1 MERILTK
8 ALAFVAVIAL
18 GYWLKKRGFF
28 KSHDYELI
36 AKIVLNITLPCAV
49 ITSFAAFKMDYTLF
63 ILTLIGFCGNL
74 LMIAWGF
81 MLTRYQTNAAK
92 IFYVFNLAG
101 YNIGCFT
108 LPFAQSFLGPFAVV
122 ATCMF
127 DVGNSIMC
135 TGGTY
140 ALTSGLVHTGE
151 KYEPVNLR
159 SIAAKLLGSV
169 PFVVYMLMLVPLGYL
184 FFIRPPLHLPKPVY
198 TLTGLI
204 GGANT
209 FLSMLMIGMMF
220 EMTLDLEKL
229 KQVREVVLYR
239 YVFGIALAWL
249 CFYHVPLS
257 AEIREVLA
265 LVFLAPSTAIGP
277 IFIARMG
284 GNVELAGFANSITIA
299 LSIILMT
306 LFFTFLHI

>member
-1 MERILTK
+1 MEQVLTK
-8 ALAFVAVIAL
+8 ALAFVIIIAF
-18 GYWLKKRGFF
+18 GYLLKQRGFF
-28 KSHDYELI
+28 KSDDYKLI

-49 ITSFAAFKMDYTLF
+49 ITSFAAFKMEYTLF
-63 ILTLIGFCGNL
+63 VLTLIGFLGNL
-74 LMIAWGF
+74 LMIVWGF

-140 ALTSGLVHTGE
+140 ALASGLVHTGE
-151 KYEPVNLR
+151 KYEPVTLR
-159 SIAAKLLGSV
+159 SVAVKLLSSV
-169 PFVVYMLMLVPLGYL
+169 PFVVYVLMLVCAL
-184 FFIRPPLHLPKPVY
+184 FEVHLPQPVY

-204 GGANT
+204 GSANT

-239 YVFGIALAWL
+239 YVFGVALAWV
-249 CFYHVPLS
+249 CFYHAPLN
-257 AEIREVLA
+257 AEVKEVLT
-265 LVFLAPSTAIGP
+265 LVFLAPSTAIAP

-284 GNVELAGFANSITIA
+284 GNVELAGFANSITIVI
-299 LSIILMT
+299 SIILMT
-306 LFFTFLHI
+306 LFFTFLHV

>member
-1 MERILTK
+1 MEQVLTK
-8 ALAFVAVIAL
+8 ALAFVIIIAF
-18 GYWLKKRGFF
+18 GYLLKQRGFF
-28 KSHDYELI
+28 KPDDYKLI

-49 ITSFAAFKMDYTLF
+49 ITSFAAFKMEYTLF
-63 ILTLIGFCGNL
+63 VLTLIGFLGNL
-74 LMIAWGF
+74 LMIVWGF

-140 ALTSGLVHTGE
+140 ALASGLVHTGE
-151 KYEPVNLR
+151 KYEPVTLR
-159 SIAAKLLGSV
+159 SVAGKLLSSV
-169 PFVVYMLMLVPLGYL
+169 PFVVYVLMLVCALVEV
-184 FFIRPPLHLPKPVY
+184 HLPQPVY

-204 GGANT
+204 GSANT

-239 YVFGIALAWL
+239 YVFGVALAWV
-249 CFYHVPLS
+249 CFYHAPLN
-257 AEIREVLA
+257 AEVKEVLA
-265 LVFLAPSTAIGP
+265 LVFLAPSTAIAP

-284 GNVELAGFANSITIA
+284 GNVELAGFANSITIVI
-299 LSIILMT
+299 SIILMT
-306 LFFTFLHI
+306 LFFTFLHV

>member
-1 MERILTK
+1 MEQVLTK
-8 ALAFVAVIAL
+8 ALAFVIIIAF
-18 GYWLKKRGFF
+18 GYLLKQRGFF
-28 KSHDYELI
+28 KPDDYKLI

-49 ITSFAAFKMDYTLF
+49 ITSFAAFKMEYTLF
-63 ILTLIGFCGNL
+63 VLTLIGFLGNL
-74 LMIAWGF
+74 LMIVWGF

-140 ALTSGLVHTGE
+140 ALASGLVHTGE
-151 KYEPVNLR
+151 KYEPVTLR
-159 SIAAKLLGSV
+159 SVAGKLLSSV
-169 PFVVYMLMLVPLGYL
+169 PFVVYVLMLVCAL
-184 FFIRPPLHLPKPVY
+184 FEVHLPQPVY

-204 GGANT
+204 GSANT

-239 YVFGIALAWL
+239 YVFGVALAWV
-249 CFYHVPLS
+249 CFYHAPLN
-257 AEIREVLA
+257 AEVKEVLA
-265 LVFLAPSTAIGP
+265 LVFFAPSTAIAP

-284 GNVELAGFANSITIA
+284 GNVELAGFANSITIVI
-299 LSIILMT
+299 SIILMT
-306 LFFTFLHI
+306 LFFTFLHV

>member
-1 MERILTK
+1 MEQVLTK
-8 ALAFVAVIAL
+8 ALAFVIIIAF
-18 GYWLKKRGFF
+18 GYLLKQRGFF
-28 KSHDYELI
+28 KPDDYKLI

-49 ITSFAAFKMDYTLF
+49 ITSFAAFKMEYTLF
-63 ILTLIGFCGNL
+63 VLTLIGFLGNL
-74 LMIAWGF
+74 LMIVWGF

-140 ALTSGLVHTGE
+140 ALASGLVHTGE
-151 KYEPVNLR
+151 KYEPVTLR
-159 SIAAKLLGSV
+159 SVAVKLLSSV
-169 PFVVYMLMLVPLGYL
+169 PFVVYVLMLVCAL
-184 FFIRPPLHLPKPVY
+184 FEVHLPQPVY

-204 GGANT
+204 GSANT

-239 YVFGIALAWL
+239 YVFGVALAWV
-249 CFYHVPLS
+249 CFYHAPLN
-257 AEIREVLA
+257 AEVKEVLA
-265 LVFLAPSTAIGP
+265 LVFLAPSTAIAP

-284 GNVELAGFANSITIA
+284 GNVELAGFANSITIVI
-299 LSIILMT
+299 SIILMT

>member
-1 MERILTK
+1 
-8 ALAFVAVIAL
+8 
-18 GYWLKKRGFF
+18 
-28 KSHDYELI
+28 
-36 AKIVLNITLPCAV
+36 
-49 ITSFAAFKMDYTLF
+49 
-63 ILTLIGFCGNL
+63 
-74 LMIAWGF
+74 
-81 MLTRYQTNAAK
+81 MLTSTILMPSTRA
-92 IFYVFNLAG
+92 ISLA
-101 YNIGCFT
+101 
-108 LPFAQSFLGPFAVV
+108 SS
-122 ATCMF
+122 M
-127 DVGNSIMC
+127 S
-135 TGGTY
+135 

-169 PFVVYMLMLVPLGYL
+169 PFVVYMLMLVCAVLQ
-184 FFIRPPLHLPKPVY
+184 LHLPQPVY

-220 EMTLDLEKL
+220 EMTLDLDKL

-257 AEIREVLA
+257 AEVKEVLT

-284 GNVELAGFANSITIA
+284 GNVELAGFANSITIV

>member
-1 MERILTK
+1 MEQVLTK
-8 ALAFVAVIAL
+8 ALAFVIIIAF
-18 GYWLKKRGFF
+18 GYLLKQRGFF
-28 KSHDYELI
+28 KPDDYKLI
-36 AKIVLNITLPCAV
+36 VKIVLNITLPCAV
-49 ITSFAAFKMDYTLF
+49 ITSFAAFKMEYTLF
-63 ILTLIGFCGNL
+63 VLTLIGFLGNL
-74 LMIAWGF
+74 LMIVWGF

-140 ALTSGLVHTGE
+140 ALASGLVHTGE
-151 KYEPVNLR
+151 KYEPVTLR
-159 SIAAKLLGSV
+159 SVAAKLLSSV
-169 PFVVYMLMLVPLGYL
+169 PFVVYVVMLVCAL
-184 FFIRPPLHLPKPVY
+184 FEVHLPQPVY

-204 GGANT
+204 GSANT

-239 YVFGIALAWL
+239 YVFGVALAWV
-249 CFYHVPLS
+249 CFYHAPLN
-257 AEIREVLA
+257 AEVKEVLA
-265 LVFLAPSTAIGP
+265 LVFLAPSTAIAP

-284 GNVELAGFANSITIA
+284 GNVELAGFANSITIVI
-299 LSIILMT
+299 SIILMT
-306 LFFTFLHI
+306 LFFTFLHV

>member
-1 MERILTK
+1 MEQVLTK
-8 ALAFVAVIAL
+8 ALAFVIIIAF
-18 GYWLKKRGFF
+18 GYLLKQRGFF
-28 KSHDYELI
+28 KPDDYKLI

-49 ITSFAAFKMDYTLF
+49 ITSFAAFKMEYTLF
-63 ILTLIGFCGNL
+63 VLTLIGFLGNL
-74 LMIAWGF
+74 LMIVWGF

-140 ALTSGLVHTGE
+140 ALASGLVHTGE
-151 KYEPVNLR
+151 KYEPVTLR
-159 SIAAKLLGSV
+159 SVAAKLLSSV
-169 PFVVYMLMLVPLGYL
+169 PFVVYVVMLVCAL
-184 FFIRPPLHLPKPVY
+184 FEVHLPQSVY

-204 GGANT
+204 GSANT

-239 YVFGIALAWL
+239 YVFGVALAWV
-249 CFYHVPLS
+249 CFYHAPLN
-257 AEIREVLA
+257 AEVKEVLA
-265 LVFLAPSTAIGP
+265 LVFLAPSTAIAP

-284 GNVELAGFANSITIA
+284 GNVELAGFANSITIVI
-299 LSIILMT
+299 SIILMT
-306 LFFTFLHI
+306 LFFTFLHV

>member
-1 MERILTK
+1 MEQVLTK
-8 ALAFVAVIAL
+8 ALAFVIIIAF
-18 GYWLKKRGFF
+18 GYLLKQRGFF
-28 KSHDYELI
+28 KPDDYKLI

-49 ITSFAAFKMDYTLF
+49 ITSFAAFKMEYTLF
-63 ILTLIGFCGNL
+63 VLTLIGFLGNL
-74 LMIAWGF
+74 LMIVWGF

-140 ALTSGLVHTGE
+140 ALASGLVHTGE
-151 KYEPVNLR
+151 KYEPVTLR
-159 SIAAKLLGSV
+159 SVAGKLLSSV
-169 PFVVYMLMLVPLGYL
+169 PFVVYVLMLVCAL
-184 FFIRPPLHLPKPVY
+184 FEVHLPQPVY

-204 GGANT
+204 GSANT

-239 YVFGIALAWL
+239 YVFGVALAWV
-249 CFYHVPLS
+249 CFYHAPLN
-257 AEIREVLA
+257 AEVKEVLA
-265 LVFLAPSTAIGP
+265 LVFLAPSTAIAP

-284 GNVELAGFANSITIA
+284 GNVELAGFANSITIVI
-299 LSIILMT
+299 SIILMT
-306 LFFTFLHI
+306 LFFTFLHV

>member
-1 MERILTK
+1 MEQVLTK
-8 ALAFVAVIAL
+8 ALAFVIIIAF
-18 GYWLKKRGFF
+18 GYLLKQRGFF
-28 KSHDYELI
+28 KPDDYKLI

-49 ITSFAAFKMDYTLF
+49 ITSFAAFKMEYTLF
-63 ILTLIGFCGNL
+63 VLTLIGFLGNL
-74 LMIAWGF
+74 LMIVWGF

-140 ALTSGLVHTGE
+140 ALASGLVHTGE
-151 KYEPVNLR
+151 KYEPVTLR
-159 SIAAKLLGSV
+159 SVAGKLLSSV
-169 PFVVYMLMLVPLGYL
+169 PFVVYVLMLVCAL
-184 FFIRPPLHLPKPVY
+184 FEVHLPQPVY

-204 GGANT
+204 GSANT

-239 YVFGIALAWL
+239 YVFGVALAWV
-249 CFYHVPLS
+249 CFYHAPLN
-257 AEIREVLA
+257 AEVKEVLA
-265 LVFLAPSTAIGP
+265 LVFLAPSTAIAP

-284 GNVELAGFANSITIA
+284 GNVELAGFANSITIVI
-299 LSIILMT
+299 SIILMT
-306 LFFTFLHI
+306 LFFTLLHV

>member
-1 MERILTK
+1 
-8 ALAFVAVIAL
+8 
-18 GYWLKKRGFF
+18 
-28 KSHDYELI
+28 
-36 AKIVLNITLPCAV
+36 
-49 ITSFAAFKMDYTLF
+49 MDYTLF

-81 MLTRYQTNAAK
+81 ILTRYQTNAAK

-151 KYEPVNLR
+151 KYEPVSLR

-169 PFVVYMLMLVPLGYL
+169 PFVVYMLMLVCAVLQ
-184 FFIRPPLHLPKPVY
+184 LHLPQPVY

-220 EMTLDLEKL
+220 EMTLDLDKL

-257 AEIREVLA
+257 AEVKEVLT

-284 GNVELAGFANSITIA
+284 GNVELAGFANSITIV

-306 LFFTFLHI
+306 LFFIFLHI

>member
-1 MERILTK
+1 MEQVLTK
-8 ALAFVAVIAL
+8 ALAFVIIIAF
-18 GYWLKKRGFF
+18 GYLLKQRGFF
-28 KSHDYELI
+28 KPDDYKLI

-49 ITSFAAFKMDYTLF
+49 ITSFAAFKMEYTLF
-63 ILTLIGFCGNL
+63 VLTLIGFLGNL
-74 LMIAWGF
+74 LMIVWGF

-140 ALTSGLVHTGE
+140 ALASGLVHTGE
-151 KYEPVNLR
+151 KYEPVTLR
-159 SIAAKLLGSV
+159 SVAAKLLSSV
-169 PFVVYMLMLVPLGYL
+169 PFVVYVLMLVCAL
-184 FFIRPPLHLPKPVY
+184 FEVHLPQPVY

-204 GGANT
+204 GSANT

-239 YVFGIALAWL
+239 YVFGVALAWV
-249 CFYHVPLS
+249 CFYHAPLN
-257 AEIREVLA
+257 AEVKEVLA
-265 LVFLAPSTAIGP
+265 LVFLAPSTAIAP

-284 GNVELAGFANSITIA
+284 GNVELAGFANSITIVI
-299 LSIILMT
+299 SIILMT